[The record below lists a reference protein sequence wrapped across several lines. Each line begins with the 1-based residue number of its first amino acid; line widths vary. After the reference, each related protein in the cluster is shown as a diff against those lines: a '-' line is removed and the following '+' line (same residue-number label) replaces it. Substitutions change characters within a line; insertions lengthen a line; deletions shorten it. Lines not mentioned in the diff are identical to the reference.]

1 MTRRK
6 VATTNNTSSL
16 TSQHHADTP
25 SKSTNNAIANHT
37 GASSSTPQNEVSQ
50 FPSLLPLYNELPAG
64 HTAHLINTSLLIP
77 GRGEP
82 SKHMSIIIQS
92 GKIQSIQSTKSLP
105 EAISKSLPTTN
116 VPVILPGLW
125 DCHTHLLGA
134 TSFNFSELLTTTP
147 PALAGARIA
156 RNVHDILMSGF
167 TSVRDLGGYAIEIS
181 KAIAEGSLVGPNIYS
196 AGAAIS
202 QTSGHGDVFDMPS
215 GFVTSCLG
223 VRDTQAN
230 GFNPA
235 GGPLLL
241 ADGEDECRRAV
252 RLLIRRGASCIKVFA
267 SGGVL
272 SIADDPL
279 RQQFSDAELKVIVDE
294 ANRAGR
300 VVAAH
305 CHGKNGILA
314 ALRAGCHSIEHGTY
328 MDSACVDEFKKNNAI
343 YVPTR
348 TIVKLGVDHPELMSP
363 ESYHKMVETAKHH
376 KAAYR
381 LAVKSGLKIALGTD
395 LGISAPTTH
404 PLALGNSGGELTY
417 AVSDGGMTPLEAIEA
432 ATANAPDVLGRL
444 GMAPKSGRIE
454 VGYDAD
460 LIALNENPL
469 DDMDLFKDPE
479 NVTHVWKGGKLFK
492 SPDGKK
498 GNGSGSV
505 F

>member
-6 VATTNNTSSL
+6 VITR
-16 TSQHHADTP
+16 
-25 SKSTNNAIANHT
+25 HT
-37 GASSSTPQNEVSQ
+37 GLSTTSEQRTTHVLTYLSKPEDQVPQTPPVLEHHESSATE
-50 FPSLLPLYNELPAG
+50 
-64 HTAHLINTSLLIP
+64 HDTHLINTSLLIP
-77 GRGEP
+77 GRGKP
-82 SKHMSIIIQS
+82 QKDMSIVIKS
-92 GKIQSIQSTKSLP
+92 GKIHSIQTTSSLS
-105 EAISKSLPTTN
+105 ESFSKTIPTTT
-116 VPVILPGLW
+116 VPVVLPGLW

-134 TSFNFSELLTTTP
+134 TSFNFSELLTTSP
-147 PALAGARIA
+147 PALAGARIS

-167 TSVRDLGGYAIEIS
+167 TSVRDLGGYAIEVS
-181 KAIAEGSLVGPNIYS
+181 KAIVEGTLVGPNIYS

-230 GFNPA
+230 AFNPA
-235 GGPLLL
+235 CGPLLL

-279 RQQFSDAELKVIVDE
+279 RQQFSDAELRTIVDE

-305 CHGKNGILA
+305 CHGKNGIMA
-314 ALRAGCHSIEHGTY
+314 ALRAGCHTIEHGTY
-328 MDSACVDEFKKNNAI
+328 MDEECISEFKKRNAI

-348 TIVKLGVDHPELMSP
+348 TVVKLGVDHPELMSP
-363 ESYHKMVETAKHH
+363 ESYRKMLETAKHH
-376 KAAYR
+376 EAAYR
-381 LAVKSGLKIALGTD
+381 LAVKSGIKIALGTD
-395 LGISAPTTH
+395 LGISVPTSH
-404 PLALGNSGGELTY
+404 PMALGNSGGELSY
-417 AVSDGGMTPLEAIEA
+417 AVTDGGMTALQAIEA
-432 ATANAPDVLGRL
+432 ATANAPDVLGDL

-460 LIALNENPL
+460 LIALTKDPL
-469 DDMDLFKDPE
+469 DDMAVFKHPK
-479 NVTHVWKGGKLFK
+479 NITHVWKAGELFK
-492 SPDGKK
+492 RPE
-498 GNGSGSV
+498 
-505 F
+505 